1 MHEIDVEF
9 HDPKSPYNALCQD
22 FWEVTPHGQF
32 VYSVK
37 RLATKYR
44 VPSRDVPVLVHE
56 HCVAKSTEKFCAICG
71 TAFVFENRDD
81 FSHRKRQ
88 FSRFESW
95 HICQQC
101 VTGQTKRS
109 GEAVEEEEASK
120 KRRRVREMFDAT
132 KTRAVDPRS
141 LSLQEAVN
149 LVALVRLNGSEDYEV
164 IKPLNTASESLSAI
178 KENNRGI
185 VSALHDKRIIVISE
199 LTDPDT
205 VSFEDDEVMYYPSLV
220 TYSVSGP
227 TREIRR
233 RTIEELEDVFRTG
246 DWPDKWYDEQVEVWK
261 TIIVDE
267 AIAYLKVSLE
277 AHKFPAAP
285 GEKTQSI
292 FAALS
297 ENYSL
302 GQLYNIIWRAAKDT
316 AAYYVREGITEQ
328 HATNVVV
335 TKLQTYGERALA
347 EGWKLTNYRRDF
359 RCAEPMVSKVFFNA
373 VLKIGGQGFDRKPTR
388 IVYPGYRDHLITAD
402 EADET
407 EEGNSISDTDM

>member
-1 MHEIDVEF
+1 MDEIVIEF
-9 HDPKSPYNALCQD
+9 YDPGSPYNALCQD
-22 FWEVTPHGQF
+22 FWEITPHGQF
-32 VYSVK
+32 VYSIK
-37 RLATKYR
+37 RLAAKHRLPAREVTA
-44 VPSRDVPVLVHE
+44 LVHD
-56 HCVAKSTEKFCAICG
+56 HCAAKSTKKYCAVCG
-71 TAFVFENRDD
+71 ASFVVESRDD

-95 HICQQC
+95 HICHEC
-101 VTGQTKRS
+101 VTGQTRRVD
-109 GEAVEEEEASK
+109 EIVEEDEASK
-120 KRRRVREMFDAT
+120 KRRRVREMFDTT

-141 LSLQEAVN
+141 MSLEDAVN

-164 IKPLNTASESLSAI
+164 IKPLNTASVSLSAI

-185 VSALHDKRIIVISE
+185 VSALQDKRLIVISD

-205 VSFEDDEVMYYPSLV
+205 ISFEDDEVMYYPSLV
-220 TYSVSGP
+220 TYAVSGP

-233 RTIEELEDVFRTG
+233 RTIEELEGVFRTG
-246 DWPDKWYDEQVEVWK
+246 DWPEQWYEEQVEVWK
-261 TIIVDE
+261 TIIIDE

-292 FAALS
+292 FAGLS

-359 RCAEPMVSKVFFNA
+359 RCPEPMVSQVFFNA

-388 IVYPGYRDHLITAD
+388 IIYPGYRDNLITAD
-402 EADET
+402 DA
-407 EEGNSISDTDM
+407 EEGNSISDTDT